1 MFGYSLKEITSI
13 PIEILVEEYHI
24 TIAKSAAQSILIGV
38 LPIGAILGVVIT
50 KFLITK
56 YRRLTGIY
64 IFTIVNVG
72 AIVMVNIN
80 VFGILVAGRFI
91 EGICIGYYTTIAPI
105 YLKEI
110 APKELRKMLGLFFS
124 LGKIIGVLVV
134 IIIEMILDEYPN
146 PIGYRIILSMTA
158 VFSILQAVL
167 IFFFGSDTPA
177 EMIEKGKEDKAMKI
191 IKEFYKEDYQKEIFE
206 EYKK

>member
-13 PIEILVEEYHI
+13 PIETLLVEYNI
-24 TIAKSAAQSILIGV
+24 SIAKSAAQSILIGV
-38 LPIGAILGVVIT
+38 LPIGAILGVIVT
-50 KFLITK
+50 KFLISQYK
-56 YRRLTGIY
+56 RLTGIY
-64 IFTIVNVG
+64 IFTVVNVG

-80 VFGILVAGRFI
+80 IFGVLVAGRFI
-91 EGICIGYYTTIAPI
+91 EGICVGYYTTIAPI

-124 LGKIIGVLVV
+124 LGKIIGVLLV
-134 IIIEMILDEYPN
+134 IIIQMILDEHPS

-158 VFSILQAVL
+158 VFSILQAIL

-177 EMIEKGKEDKAMKI
+177 EMIEKGNEEEAMHI
-191 IKEFYKEDYQKEIFE
+191 IEKFYKESYVQEVFN

>member
-1 MFGYSLKEITSI
+1 M
-13 PIEILVEEYHI
+13 EEYGI
-24 TIAKSAAQSILIGV
+24 TISKSAAQSVLIGV

-50 KFLITK
+50 KFLITR

-72 AIVMVNIN
+72 AIIMVNIT

-146 PIGYRIILSMTA
+146 PIGFRIILSMTA
-158 VFSILQAVL
+158 VFSLLQAIL

-177 EMIEKGKEDKAMKI
+177 EMI
-191 IKEFYKEDYQKEIFE
+191 
-206 EYKK
+206 

>member
-13 PIEILVEEYHI
+13 PIDILVEEYHI
-24 TIAKSAAQSILIGV
+24 TIAKSTAQSILIGV

-72 AIVMVNIN
+72 AIVMININ

-134 IIIEMILDEYPN
+134 IIIEMILDEYPS

-158 VFSILQAVL
+158 VFSILQAIL

>member
-13 PIEILVEEYHI
+13 PIDILVEEYHI
-24 TIAKSAAQSILIGV
+24 TIAKSTAQSILIGV

-72 AIVMVNIN
+72 AIVMININ

-134 IIIEMILDEYPN
+134 IIIEMILDEYPS

-158 VFSILQAVL
+158 IFSILQAVL

-177 EMIEKGKEDKAMKI
+177 EMIEKGKEEKAMKI